1 MDTIWTGII
10 ILCLLIIIGLI
21 DWARCERRKQRA
33 RRISKAVKP
42 VDYTTI
48 NFAYDNKARI
58 KQVGHELRELSY
70 RKEEGKCRKEN
81 SRPAD
86 YVKATGS

>member
-10 ILCLLIIIGLI
+10 ILCAITIAGLI

-33 RRISKAVKP
+33 RQKAVKP

-48 NFAYDNKARI
+48 NFAYDNKGRI
-58 KQVGHELRELSY
+58 KQYGHELRKLSY
-70 RKEEGKCRKEN
+70 RKGDKN
-81 SRPAD
+81 
-86 YVKATGS
+86 